1 MHITDTV
8 FYKMTQISRYSRIVG
23 KKILEKYLTGVTV
36 EEYAALSLISSNPN
50 LCQAEIA
57 NHLVLEKGR
66 VAKLVESL
74 EIKGFV
80 ERAASVKNKKL
91 VKVLNITKAGEE
103 ILAKNASYGEDLMQL
118 IQSNLTKDEIDI
130 LNEKLDIL
138 LKSVMDLAERN

>member
-8 FYKMTQISRYSRIVG
+8 FYKMTQISRYSRIAG
-23 KKILEKYLTGVTV
+23 KKILEKCLTGVTV
-36 EEYAALSLISSNPN
+36 EEYAALSLISSTPN

-74 EIKGFV
+74 EIKNFI
-80 ERAASVKNKKL
+80 ERVASVKNKKL
-91 VKVLNITKAGEE
+91 VKVLNITKMGEE
-103 ILAKNASYGEDLMQL
+103 ILAKNASYAEDLMKL
-118 IQSNLTKDEIDI
+118 IHSNLTEEEVNI

-138 LKSVMDLAERN
+138 LKSVIDLAERN